1 MSRYL
6 LVDADGETIVATL
19 TMTEADARLNVG
31 AGQSL
36 VEIVVDS
43 GPVIDNAVV
52 KYAEDGIV
60 HIADDTPVAALAGLE
75 MAVLV

>member
-1 MSRYL
+1 
-6 LVDADGETIVATL
+6 
-19 TMTEADARLNVG
+19 LNVG
-31 AGQSL
+31 PGQSL

-43 GPVIDNAVV
+43 GPVIDDAVV